1 MKKNI
6 TAGVLV
12 AGLIVAGGA
21 GYYLGN
27 GNAKINN
34 QMEPQTVRMSQATPL
49 MNTSN
54 VQGLQPLVQKQDQTQ
69 NSNSNP
75 NTNQNGTFEE
85 MLPFMKKMH
94 PNLSDDQ
101 LKDLYDQMMG
111 PSGACSN
118 MMGNFNGNTQ

>member
-6 TAGVLV
+6 AAGVLA
-12 AGLIVAGGA
+12 AGLIVAGGT

-27 GNAKINN
+27 AKVNN
-34 QMEPQTVRMSQATPL
+34 QVQTQTIRTSQVTPM

-69 NSNSNP
+69 NQNQNQ
-75 NTNQNGTFEE
+75 NQNGTFEQ
-85 MLPFMKKMH
+85 MLPYMKKMH

-101 LKDLYDQMMG
+101 LKALYDQMMG
-111 PSGACSN
+111 ANGSCSN
-118 MMGNFNGNTQ
+118 MMGNFNGDTQ

>member
-6 TAGVLV
+6 AAGVLV

-21 GYYLGN
+21 GYYLG
-27 GNAKINN
+27 GGKVN
-34 QMEPQTVRMSQATPL
+34 QQVQPQTIRTSQVTPMS
-49 MNTSN
+49 NTGYG
-54 VQGLQPLVQKQDQTQ
+54 QGLQPLVQKQAQTQ
-69 NSNSNP
+69 NTNPNSN
-75 NTNQNGTFEE
+75 QYGTFEQ
-85 MLPFMKKMH
+85 MLPYMKQMH